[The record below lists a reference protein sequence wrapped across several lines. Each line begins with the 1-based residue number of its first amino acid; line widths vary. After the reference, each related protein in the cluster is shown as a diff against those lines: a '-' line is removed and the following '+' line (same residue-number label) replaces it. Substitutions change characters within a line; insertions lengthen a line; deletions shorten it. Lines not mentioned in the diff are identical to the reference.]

1 MHLLQRKY
9 IDLIYQV
16 SSKWVNWDPPIPI
29 EVGAYGIVE
38 RDTGDFIVQGNIY
51 HKEFQKDLHDHGLQ
65 FNMDDHKPQEGGAEQ
80 ELIYSSRG
88 ATRVSMSLG
97 PQVGFAGLA
106 TASISGQ
113 WQFEQGRRDAL
124 LIMHCPRIRFIPPNA
139 ILEKLYDVPKLRG
152 KWLVTNVYVCPAFSM
167 YLSNKSGERVSLAL
181 TGQVPL
187 PAALGV
193 SAGAEGSLG
202 WWSDT
207 QADLLRKACDK
218 AGNYCYTPLYSLK
231 RRNPWYEN
239 FKSVLRAF
247 RDGEED
253 PSKMPTEDDLWE
265 DSKPEWQPLDDDGE
279 EDAIDF
285 QEREPEDTNEF

>member
-1 MHLLQRKY
+1 MLPPSDRIHHTP
-9 IDLIYQV
+9 
-16 SSKWVNWDPPIPI
+16 SS
-29 EVGAYGIVE
+29 
-38 RDTGDFIVQGNIY
+38 
-51 HKEFQKDLHDHGLQ
+51 
-65 FNMDDHKPQEGGAEQ
+65 
-80 ELIYSSRG
+80 
-88 ATRVSMSLG
+88 
-97 PQVGFAGLA
+97 GFAGLA

-167 YLSNKSGERVSLAL
+167 YLSNKCKPWPCVRMSCDNTRWFTAGERVSLAL

-253 PSKMPTEDDLWE
+253 PSKMPTEDDLYVTRFLMSRCSLE
-265 DSKPEWQPLDDDGE
+265 RV
-279 EDAIDF
+279 DATDMI
-285 QEREPEDTNEF
+285 P